1 MASHSIVFRGIDTV
15 EDLLNLTHMDPTIKA
30 LGLLKGF
37 KKSADWTLLSSFCDD
52 SNLHISVFK

>member
-15 EDLLNLTHMDPTIKA
+15 KDLLNLTHTDPTIKA
-30 LGLLKGF
+30 LALLKGF
-37 KKSADWTLLSSFCDD
+37 KKSTDWALLSSFCDH